1 MAAIFN
7 DLLVTGNIRTTGSF
21 TVIESGEIKEG
32 NKEAISGDMVN
43 KFISY
48 PYKKVLYLE
57 NGYDNATVP
66 IIVDDI
72 VKKTRAISIQVLKL
86 IGNTR
91 QRNIPAHF
99 QLYDPDGWINSL
111 TPKTQTTVV
120 KFYISGFTR
129 SGFAG
134 DYELY
139 GGRRLSP
146 YNSFLTINTLNN
158 DFNNPA
164 VTLSCQTMSSLPS
177 GLLFKY
183 TLWKTPKEDK
193 TGYSYDFS
201 FDTVHKTYES
211 IVSSG
216 DLKYYAGNSGNDYKR

>member
-21 TVIESGEIKEG
+21 TVGESGEIKEG
-32 NKEAISGDMVN
+32 NKEAITGDMVN
-43 KFISY
+43 KFINY

-57 NGYDNATVP
+57 NGYDKATVP

-72 VKKTRAISIQVLKL
+72 VKKTISIQVLKL
-86 IGNTR
+86 IGSR
-91 QRNIPAHF
+91 QQRNIPAHF
-99 QLYDPDGWINSL
+99 QLYDPDGWIDSL
-111 TPKTQTTVV
+111 TPKTQATVV
-120 KFYISGFTR
+120 TFYISGFTR
-129 SGFAG
+129 NGFEG
-134 DYELY
+134 WFELY
-139 GGRRLSP
+139 GGNNYSP
-146 YNSFLTINTLNN
+146 YTSFLTINTLNN

-164 VTLSCQTMSSLPS
+164 VTLSCQSKSFPF

-183 TLWKTPKEDK
+183 TLWKTPKADG
-193 TGYSYDFS
+193 TGYSYYFS
-201 FDTVHKTYES
+201 FDTVYKDYKS

>member
-21 TVIESGEIKEG
+21 TVRESGEIKEG
-32 NKEAISGDMVN
+32 NKEAITGDMVN
-43 KFISY
+43 KFINY

-57 NGYDNATVP
+57 NGYDKATVP

-86 IGNTR
+86 IGNR
-91 QRNIPAHF
+91 LQRNIPAHF

-111 TPKTQTTVV
+111 TPKTQSAVV
-120 KFYISGFTR
+120 TFYISGFTR

-134 DYELY
+134 DFELY
-139 GGRRLSP
+139 GGHRDDP
-146 YNSFLTINTLNN
+146 YYSFLTINTLNN
-158 DFNNPA
+158 DFNNPSI
-164 VTLSCQTMSSLPS
+164 TLSCQPNSFPY

-183 TLWKTPKEDK
+183 ILWKTPKTDG
-193 TGYSYDFS
+193 TGYSYYFS
-201 FDTVHKTYES
+201 FDNVYKTYES

>member
-21 TVIESGEIKEG
+21 TVRESGEIKEG

-43 KFISY
+43 KFINY

-57 NGYDNATVP
+57 NGYDKATVP

-86 IGNTR
+86 IGNRR

-99 QLYDPDGWINSL
+99 QLYDPEGWINSL

-120 KFYISGFTR
+120 TFYISGFTR
-129 SGFAG
+129 AGFAG
-134 DYELY
+134 STELY
-139 GGRRLSP
+139 GGHNTSP
-146 YNSFLTINTLNN
+146 YYSFLTINTLNN

-164 VTLSCQTMSSLPS
+164 VTLSCQPKSFPS

-183 TLWKTPKEDK
+183 TLWKTPKEDGP
-193 TGYSYDFS
+193 GYSYYFS
-201 FDTVHKTYES
+201 FDTVYKNYES

>member
-21 TVIESGEIKEG
+21 TVGESGEIKEG

-43 KFISY
+43 KFINY

-57 NGYDNATVP
+57 NGYDKATVP
-66 IIVDDI
+66 ILVDDI
-72 VKKTRAISIQVLKL
+72 VKKTKAISIQVLKL
-86 IGNTR
+86 IGNRT

-99 QLYDPDGWINSL
+99 QLYDPDRWIDSL
-111 TPKTQTTVV
+111 TPKTQATVV
-120 KFYISGFTR
+120 TIYISGFIR
-129 SGFAG
+129 NEFAG
-134 DYELY
+134 NAELY
-139 GGRRLSP
+139 GGRQYP

-164 VTLSCQTMSSLPS
+164 VTLSCQPKSFPS

-183 TLWKTPKEDK
+183 TLWKTPKEDG
-193 TGYSYDFS
+193 TGYSYYFS
-201 FDTVHKTYES
+201 FDTVYKNYES

>member
-21 TVIESGEIKEG
+21 TVRESGEIKEG
-32 NKEAISGDMVN
+32 NKEAITGDMVN
-43 KFISY
+43 KFINY

-57 NGYDNATVP
+57 NGYDKATVP

-86 IGNTR
+86 IGNR
-91 QRNIPAHF
+91 QQRNIPAHF

-111 TPKTQTTVV
+111 TPKTQSAVV
-120 KFYISGFTR
+120 TFYISGFTR
-129 SGFAG
+129 SSFPGSA
-134 DYELY
+134 ELY
-139 GGRRLSP
+139 GGRQYP
-146 YNSFLTINTLNN
+146 YTSFLTINTLNN

-164 VTLSCQTMSSLPS
+164 MTLSCQPTSFPS

-183 TLWKTPKEDK
+183 TLWKTPKIDG

-201 FDTVHKTYES
+201 FDTVYKTYES